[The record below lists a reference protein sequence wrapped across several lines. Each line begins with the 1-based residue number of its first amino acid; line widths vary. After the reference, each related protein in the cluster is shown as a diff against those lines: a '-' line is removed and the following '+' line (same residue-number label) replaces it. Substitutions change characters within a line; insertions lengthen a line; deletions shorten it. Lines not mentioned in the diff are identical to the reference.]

1 MTPLLLSL
9 PAHLEAFAQLSA
21 TAAVSGLWQGIAL
34 AVAAALALRLVP
46 RTTATV
52 RFFLWTAVLLSAAL
66 LPFLHLPAGAH
77 AASHAQ
83 PASLLHL
90 GRAWSLGIAA
100 LWLAFSLLRLTQL
113 AVQGIRLRA
122 LWRNARPTPASPE
135 VASLLATIP
144 LRHVELCLS
153 AEVDR
158 PSVIGFFSPR
168 ILIPDWLFTQLTAP
182 ELFQIVLHEA
192 EHLRRADD
200 WLNLLQKL
208 SLALFPLNPALV
220 WIERRLC
227 SERELACD
235 DGVLRVT
242 LAPRVYASCLAT
254 LAERRL
260 QYRAGHRSAL
270 SLALGALGALGT
282 GAVQTLGRSELSRR
296 VYSILHRPPSLS
308 PARTRAVTAMLAVGL
323 AGCAA
328 ELARSPQL
336 VSFTAPVQQTA
347 TSTANTLP
355 SPQPWEPT
363 GLTSTPGYQNV
374 VFHSPNPRAHRADLA
389 PQPHMTL
396 LKATMPAASGVPTWS
411 DSPAASAPKA
421 VARTKAPAAH
431 MIQASAKSAPQPA
444 AAKRPAIQ
452 RLAQSYVV
460 MTSWTM
466 SESMTD
472 PMTEGMT
479 APSKAPIGAARGSAT
494 GQPGGSPSAARLGI
508 TRMTVLVDR
517 IPDRIPQGIPAQ
529 ATGQSQDQAPTPAR
543 SQSRAAR
550 RNQAQQVFPQYA
562 AVPTDLGWV
571 IVEL

>member
-9 PAHLEAFAQLSA
+9 PAHLEAVTQLSA
-21 TAAVSGLWQGIAL
+21 TAAVAGLWQGIAL
-34 AVAAALALRLVP
+34 AAAAALALRLVP

-52 RFFLWTAVLLSAAL
+52 RFFLWTAVLLGAAF
-66 LPFLHLPAGAH
+66 LPFLHLPTASHA

-100 LWLAFSLLRLTQL
+100 LWLSFSLFRLTEL
-113 AVQGIRLRA
+113 AVQGVRLRA
-122 LWRNARPTPASPE
+122 LWRNAQPTPATPE
-135 VASLLATIP
+135 IATLLATVP
-144 LRHVELCLS
+144 LRRVELCLS
-153 AEVDR
+153 TEVDR

-242 LAPRVYASCLAT
+242 IAPRVYATCLAT

-270 SLALGALGALGT
+270 SLALGALGALGS

-323 AGCAA
+323 AGCAS

-336 VSFTAPVQQTA
+336 ISFTAPTPVSQTA
-347 TSTANTLP
+347 GSTAPALP
-355 SPQPWEPT
+355 APQPWEPA
-363 GLTSTPGYQNV
+363 GLTSAPGYRNV
-374 VFHSPNPRAHRADLA
+374 AFHSPTPRARRADFA
-389 PQPHMTL
+389 AQPHMTL
-396 LKATMPAASGVPTWS
+396 LKATMPTAAAPSTWS
-411 DSPAASAPKA
+411 DAAPSHTKPRAASI
-421 VARTKAPAAH
+421 PAN
-431 MIQASAKSAPQPA
+431 AKSAPRHPA
-444 AAKRPAIQ
+444 AQ
-452 RLAQSYVV
+452 RLAQSFIV
-460 MTSWTM
+460 MTSWTTT
-466 SESMTD
+466 ET
-472 PMTEGMT
+472 MTET
-479 APSKAPIGAARGSAT
+479 ATAQPSEEPNNAHP
-494 GQPGGSPSAARLGI
+494 GI

-517 IPDRIPQGIPAQ
+517 MPTRMADRTIAPASNPSHTPAQ
-529 ATGQSQDQAPTPAR
+529 AP
-543 SQSRAAR
+543 R
-550 RNQAQQVFPQYA
+550 RNQAQQVFPRYA